1 MSEDFPRGRFIWH
14 ELLTNDVE
22 AATAFYAGI
31 AGWGTTVWEHEGMK
45 YDMFTLG
52 EMPCAGAWKLT
63 DELITAGVP
72 PHWVPYVAVPDVD
85 ATAARARELGGEVRM
100 EPHSIPMVGRI
111 AVIVDP
117 QGAQIGLYRPEGEV
131 GGHDGPPRL
140 GEVSWHELATTDLD
154 GAWAFYSDLFGW
166 QETSTMD
173 MGEAGPYKMYGRV
186 GLPLGGIY
194 NKPPAMPGPSAWLG
208 YVRVPDVNQSIEKI
222 KAAGGQVINGPM
234 EVPGGDW
241 IAQCLDPQ
249 GGMFAV
255 HHTGSGQQ
263 G

>member
-14 ELLTNDVE
+14 ELHTPDVE
-22 AATAFYAGI
+22 AAKAFYTGI

-52 EMPCAGAWKLT
+52 ETPQGGAWKLT
-63 DELITAGVP
+63 EETAPAGTP
-72 PHWVPYVAVPDVD
+72 PHWLVYVAVHDVD
-85 ATAARARELGGEVRM
+85 ATMARAKELGAEAKMG
-100 EPHSIPMVGRI
+100 PHDVPTVGRI
-111 AVIVDP
+111 AVLADP
-117 QGAQIGLYRPEGEV
+117 QGAVFGIYAPEGEV
-131 GGHDGPPRL
+131 PGHDGPPEL

-154 GAWAFYSDLFGW
+154 GAWAFYRDLFGW
-166 QETSTMD
+166 KETSTMD
-173 MGEAGPYKMYGRV
+173 MGEAGPYKMYGRTD
-186 GLPLGGIY
+186 LPLGGIY
-194 NKPPAMPGPSAWLG
+194 NKPAAMPGPPAWLC
-208 YVRVPDVNQSIEKI
+208 YIRVPNVDDSIEQV

-249 GGMFAV
+249 GGMFAL